1 MNEYNADERHLLSGV
16 RNKQDKRVIAFT
28 LEKRSEYLQ
37 EVKKEFWDRLK
48 EWMLKENSVECEE
61 GWKNVTEWT

>member
-28 LEKRSEYLQ
+28 LDKRSEYY
-37 EVKKEFWDRLK
+37 KK
-48 EWMLKENSVECEE
+48 
-61 GWKNVTEWT
+61 